1 MEYIKMIYKRLI
13 LIFIA
18 LCSIATYAQQD
29 IANQE
34 KVPLISCNRVS
45 LSQIQQELKQLQS
58 IENQEHP
65 KYSALAQQWSETN
78 SMINDFIFSP
88 LNNKTQLI
96 KENFELLQKQLNKT
110 KKLKQELNEMRI
122 SLLKEDNINLAQ
134 LDIKTEQ
141 GLSLKKL
148 YLERNQIC
156 MQYFQ
161 NELTNTA
168 LNTTNMDLKQQCIQ
182 ANSRVQELSTTL
194 SEKYN
199 IPDNKKTAKKRS
211 F

>member
-1 MEYIKMIYKRLI
+1 MIYKRLV

-34 KVPLISCNRVS
+34 KSSVNFPVIEFT

-122 SLLKEDNINLAQ
+122 SLLK
-134 LDIKTEQ
+134 
-141 GLSLKKL
+141 
-148 YLERNQIC
+148 
-156 MQYFQ
+156 
-161 NELTNTA
+161 
-168 LNTTNMDLKQQCIQ
+168 
-182 ANSRVQELSTTL
+182 
-194 SEKYN
+194 
-199 IPDNKKTAKKRS
+199 
-211 F
+211 

>member
-1 MEYIKMIYKRLI
+1 MKMIYKRL
-13 LIFIA
+13 LLTLIA
-18 LCSIATYAQQD
+18 LCTINAYAQQS
-29 IANQE
+29 ISNQE
-34 KVPLISCNRVS
+34 KSSVNFPVIEFT

-65 KYSALAQQWSETN
+65 KYSALAQQWSENN
-78 SMINDFIFSP
+78 SRINDFIFSP
-88 LNNKTQLI
+88 LHNKTQLI
-96 KENFELLQKQLNKT
+96 KENFELLQKQLDKT

-168 LNTTNMDLKQQCIQ
+168 LNAINMDLKQQCTQ

-199 IPDNKKTAKKRS
+199 IPDNKKDR
-211 F
+211 

>member
-1 MEYIKMIYKRLI
+1 MIYKRLL

-18 LCSIATYAQQD
+18 LCSTATYAQQD
-29 IANQE
+29 ISNQE
-34 KVPLISCNRVS
+34 KNSVDFQALKFTPN
-45 LSQIQQELKQLQS
+45 QIQQELKQLQS
-58 IENQEHP
+58 IEKQEHP
-65 KYSALAQQWSETN
+65 KYSALAQQWSENN
-78 SMINDFIFSP
+78 SKMNDFIFSQ
-88 LNNKTQLI
+88 LNDKTQLT
-96 KENFELLQKQLNKT
+96 KENFELLQKQLDKT

-122 SLLKEDNINLAQ
+122 NLLKEANMTLIQ

-148 YLERNQIC
+148 YLERNKIC

-161 NELTNTA
+161 DELS
-168 LNTTNMDLKQQCIQ
+168 NTTVNANNMNLKQQCIQ

-199 IPDNKKTAKKRS
+199 ISDNKKDR
-211 F
+211 

>member
-1 MEYIKMIYKRLI
+1 MIYKRLI

-110 KKLKQELNEMRI
+110 KSLNKNLMKCELV
-122 SLLKEDNINLAQ
+122 
-134 LDIKTEQ
+134 
-141 GLSLKKL
+141 
-148 YLERNQIC
+148 Y
-156 MQYFQ
+156 
-161 NELTNTA
+161 
-168 LNTTNMDLKQQCIQ
+168 
-182 ANSRVQELSTTL
+182 
-194 SEKYN
+194 
-199 IPDNKKTAKKRS
+199 
-211 F
+211 

>member
-1 MEYIKMIYKRLI
+1 MIYKRLV
-13 LIFIA
+13 LIFIS

-34 KVPLISCNRVS
+34 KSSVNFPVIEFT

-134 LDIKTEQ
+134 LDINTEQ

-194 SEKYN
+194 FEKYN
-199 IPDNKKTAKKRS
+199 IPDNKKDR
-211 F
+211 

>member
-1 MEYIKMIYKRLI
+1 MIYKRLI

>member
-1 MEYIKMIYKRLI
+1 MKMIYKRLL

-18 LCSIATYAQQD
+18 LCSTATYAQQD
-29 IANQE
+29 ISNQE
-34 KVPLISCNRVS
+34 KNSVDFQALKFTPN
-45 LSQIQQELKQLQS
+45 QIQQELKQLQS
-58 IENQEHP
+58 IEKQEHP
-65 KYSALAQQWSETN
+65 KYSALAQQWSENN
-78 SMINDFIFSP
+78 SKMNDFIFSQ
-88 LNNKTQLI
+88 LNDKTQLT
-96 KENFELLQKQLNKT
+96 KENFELLQKQLDKT

-122 SLLKEDNINLAQ
+122 NLLKEANMTLIQ

-148 YLERNQIC
+148 YLERNKIC

-161 NELTNTA
+161 DELS
-168 LNTTNMDLKQQCIQ
+168 NTTVNANNMNLKQQCIQ

-199 IPDNKKTAKKRS
+199 ISDNKKDR
-211 F
+211 